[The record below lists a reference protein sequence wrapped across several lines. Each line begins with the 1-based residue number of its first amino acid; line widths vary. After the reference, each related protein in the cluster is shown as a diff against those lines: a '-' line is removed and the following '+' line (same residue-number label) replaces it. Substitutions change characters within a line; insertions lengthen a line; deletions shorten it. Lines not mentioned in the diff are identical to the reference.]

1 MAVKKSELYSTLWE
15 GCNKL
20 RGSMDASQY
29 KNYVLIM
36 LFLKYISDKAKAKDI
51 DSLVEVPAGCT
62 FDDIIK
68 LKHKDNIGE
77 EMNKILKKIAHEN
90 SLEGI
95 IDTADQDFCNEDKLG
110 QGKDL
115 VKRVTSL
122 IEVFQNSKLDFGQN
136 RSSDDDLI
144 GDAYEFLMRQFATE
158 SGKSKGQ
165 FYTPAEASRVLS
177 ILIGIADDDRPN
189 VSIYDPTC
197 GSGSLLLKAKAAAKT
212 NVTINGQEMDNSNR
226 GMALMNMI
234 IHGVD
239 TADIRQGDTLGNP
252 QHKKDGVLQQH
263 DYAVA
268 NPPFSQ
274 KDWMLN
280 ASEKDIYKRWSPD
293 TTGVPPE
300 KNGDYAFLLHLI
312 ASLKFNGKG
321 AIILPHGVL
330 FRGNAEEN
338 IRKYIVNQHWIK
350 GIVGLPANLFYGTGI
365 PACVIVIDKGSA
377 DSSKGIFF
385 INAKDGFMKDGA
397 KNRLREQDIKL
408 IEDTWKQFLKNPE
421 DAEVENYAHFA
432 TYKEIEKNGYNLNI
446 TRYVPSEDTEVL
458 QDIEAHLKGGL
469 PATDIEK
476 MHEYWKACPTL
487 KETLFAEDKNHKG
500 YFYLKCNKSELRQ
513 TIENETSFI
522 VQKKAFENTVKEWS
536 DYVRPELL
544 KLTTGIK
551 PKELITVFA
560 EDLLQRALKD
570 KSLVDAYNSYNYLMN
585 YWADIMQ
592 DDFYLISNDGW
603 KANLVV
609 PAKKTYSYKDLTCDL
624 LPVDLCISKFFTKQK
639 DEIEFF
645 EDEISSSKASNEEIL
660 ETWPDFD
667 EYLKKNSKVKLEK
680 YIEELKKQNADPEF
694 IKAVEQYESNIK
706 NIKDNNTQLKEKTI
720 KLTADI
726 IEKYKAF
733 TEEEIKN
740 VVVNDKWLCDI
751 NSTLNNEMQNIT
763 QKITS
768 DVTEL
773 VERYENK
780 LSDIEKNVAQFEEK
794 VSAHLKEMGFEA

>member
-36 LFLKYISDKAKAKDI
+36 LFLKYISDKSKSKDI

-62 FDDIIK
+62 FEDIIK

-77 EMNKILKKIAHEN
+77 EMNKILKKIATAN

-95 IDTADQDFCNEDKLG
+95 IDTPDQDFCNEDKLG
-110 QGKDL
+110 QGKEL
-115 VKRVTSL
+115 VKKVTSL
-122 IEVFQNSKLDFGQN
+122 VEVFQNSNLDFGNN
-136 RSSDDDLI
+136 RTSDDDLI

-197 GSGSLLLKAKAAAKT
+197 GSGSLLLKAKAAAKS
-212 NVTINGQEMDNSNR
+212 NVSVNGQEMDNSNR
-226 GMALMNMI
+226 GMALMNMY

-239 TADIRQGDTLGNP
+239 TADIRQGDTLGFP
-252 QHKKDGVLQQH
+252 KHTKDGVLQQF
-263 DYAVA
+263 DYGVA

-280 ASEKDIYKRWSPD
+280 AKEKDIYKRWSPD
-293 TTGVPPE
+293 TGVPPE

-312 ASLKFNGKG
+312 GSLKFNGKG

-330 FRGNAEEN
+330 FRGNAEET
-338 IRKYIVNQHWIK
+338 IRKYIVDQHWIK
-350 GIVGLPANLFYGTGI
+350 GVVGLPANLFYGTGI
-365 PACVIVIDKGSA
+365 PACVIVIDKGAA
-377 DSSKGIFF
+377 DASKGIFF
-385 INAKDGFMKDGA
+385 INAKNGFMKDGA

-408 IEDTWKQFLKNPE
+408 IADTWKKFLDNYE

-432 TYKEIEKNGYNLNI
+432 TYDEIKKNGYNLNI
-446 TRYVPSEDTEVL
+446 TRYVPSEDTEIQ

-469 PATDIEK
+469 PAADIQK
-476 MHEYWKACPTL
+476 MHTYWNACSSL
-487 KETLFAEDKNHKG
+487 KDTLFTEDKTHTG
-500 YFYLKCNKSELRQ
+500 YYNLNCKKEDLRS
-513 TIENETSFI
+513 TIENEKSF
-522 VQKKAFENTVKEWS
+522 VDQKSTFENTVKDWA

-551 PKELITVFA
+551 PKELIAIYA
-560 EDLLQRALKD
+560 EELLQKALKD
-570 KSLVDAYNSYNYLMN
+570 KSLVDAYNSYNHLMN
-585 YWADIMQ
+585 YWTDTMQ

-609 PAKKTYSYKDLTCDL
+609 PPKKSYSYKDLVCDL
-624 LPVDLCISKFFTKQK
+624 LPVELCISKFFAKQK
-639 DEIEFF
+639 EEIVFC
-645 EDEISSSKASNEEIL
+645 EDEIASSKAGNEEIL
-660 ETWPDFD
+660 ELQSDFD
-667 EYLKKNSKVKLEK
+667 EYLKKNPKVKLEK
-680 YIEELKKQNADPEF
+680 YVEELKSKKADSEY
-694 IKAVEQYESNIK
+694 IEAVEKYIANQKHIK
-706 NIKDNNTQLKEKTI
+706 EMNAQLKEKTVA
-720 KLTADI
+720 LTASV
-726 IEKYKAF
+726 IEKYKSF
-733 TEEEIKN
+733 TEEQIKEI
-740 VVVNDKWLCDI
+740 VVNEKWLCDI
-751 NSTLNNEMQNIT
+751 NTILVNEMQNIT
-763 QKITS
+763 QQIAT

-773 VERYENK
+773 VERYEHK
-780 LSDIEKNVAQFEEK
+780 LSDIDENVSNLEDRVA
-794 VSAHLKEMGFEA
+794 SHLKEMGFNF

>member
-36 LFLKYISDKAKAKDI
+36 LFLKYISDKSKTKDI
-51 DSLVEVPAGCT
+51 DSLVEVPKGCS
-62 FDDIIK
+62 FEDIVA

-77 EMNKILKKIAHEN
+77 EMNKILKKLAAAN

-95 IDTADQDFCNEDKLG
+95 IDTPDQDFCNEDKLG
-110 QGKDL
+110 QGKEL
-115 VKRVTSL
+115 VKKVTSL
-122 IEVFQNSKLDFGQN
+122 IEVFQNSKLDFGNN

-226 GMALMNMI
+226 GMAMMNMI

-239 TADIRQGDTLGNP
+239 TADIRQGDTLGFP
-252 QHKKDGVLQQH
+252 KHTKDSVLQQF
-263 DYAVA
+263 DYCVA

-293 TTGVPPE
+293 TGVPPE

-330 FRGNAEEN
+330 FRGNAEET
-338 IRKYIVNQHWIK
+338 IRKYIVDQHWIK

-365 PACVIVIDKGSA
+365 PACVIVIDKANA

-408 IEDTWKQFLKNPE
+408 IADTWKQFLQDPE
-421 DAEVENYAHFA
+421 KADVENYAHFA

-446 TRYVPSEDTEVL
+446 TRYVPSEDTKVL

-469 PATDIEK
+469 PANDIAK
-476 MHEYWKACPTL
+476 MHTYWNACPTL

-500 YFYLKCNKSELRQ
+500 YFNLICKKNELRQ
-513 TIENETSFI
+513 TIENETSF
-522 VQKKAFENTVKEWS
+522 VAQKKAFENTVKEWS
-536 DYVRPELL
+536 DYVRPELI

-551 PKELITVFA
+551 PKELIIAFA
-560 EDLLQRALKD
+560 EDLLQKALKD

-585 YWADIMQ
+585 YWAEIMQ

-609 PAKKTYSYKDLTCDL
+609 PAKKTYSYKDLICDL
-624 LPVDLCISKFFTKQK
+624 LPVDLCISKFFAKQK
-639 DEIEFF
+639 EEIVFC
-645 EDEISSSKASNEEIL
+645 EDEIASRKASNEEIL
-660 ETWPDFD
+660 ETWTDFD

-680 YIEELKKQNADPEF
+680 YIEELKNQNAESEL
-694 IKAVEQYESNIK
+694 IKTVEQYDLNIK
-706 NIKDNNTQLKEKTI
+706 HSKEMSAQLKEKTV
-720 KLTADI
+720 KLTADV
-726 IEKYKAF
+726 IEKYKSF
-733 TEEEIKN
+733 TEQEIKD

-751 NSTLNNEMQNIT
+751 NTTLNNEMQNIT
-763 QKITS
+763 QQITS

-780 LSDIEKNVAQFEEK
+780 LSDIEKNVNQLEAK
-794 VSAHLKEMGFEA
+794 VSAHLKAMGFEA

>member
-330 FRGNAEEN
+330 FRGNAEET
-338 IRKYIVNQHWIK
+338 IRRYIVQQHWIK

-365 PACVIVIDKGSA
+365 HACVIVIDKGSA

-408 IEDTWKQFLKNPE
+408 IEDTWKKFLKNPE
-421 DAEVENYAHFA
+421 NAEVENYAHFA

-446 TRYVPSEDTEVL
+446 TRYVSSEDTEVL

-469 PATDIEK
+469 PANDIAK

-500 YFYLKCNKSELRQ
+500 YFNLKCNKNELRQ
-513 TIENETSFI
+513 IIENESSFI
-522 VQKKAFENTVKEWS
+522 TQKKAFENTVKEWS
-536 DYVRPELL
+536 DYVSPELL
-544 KLTTGIK
+544 KLKTGIK

-560 EDLLQRALKD
+560 EELLQRALKD

-585 YWADIMQ
+585 YWAEIMQ

-603 KANLVV
+603 KANLVI
-609 PAKKTYSYKDLTCDL
+609 PAKKTYSYKDLICDL
-624 LPVDLCISKFFTKQK
+624 LPVDLCISKFFAKQK
-639 DEIEFF
+639 EDIEFF
-645 EDEISSSKASNEEIL
+645 EDEIASSKASNEEIL

-680 YIEELKKQNADPEF
+680 YIEELKKQNAENEF
-694 IKAVEQYESNIK
+694 IKAVEQYDSNIK
-706 NIKDNNTQLKEKTI
+706 HSKEMNAQLKEKNV
-720 KLTADI
+720 KLTADV

-740 VVVNDKWLCDI
+740 VVVNDKWLYDI
-751 NSTLNNEMQNIT
+751 NNALNNEMQNIT
-763 QKITS
+763 QKIAS

-780 LSDIEKNVAQFEEK
+780 LSDIEKNVAQLEEK
-794 VSAHLKEMGFEA
+794 VSAHLKAMGFEA

>member
-36 LFLKYISDKAKAKDI
+36 LFLKYISDKAKSKDI
-51 DSLVEVPAGCT
+51 DSLVEVPTGCT

-122 IEVFQNSKLDFGQN
+122 IEVFQNSKLDFGNN

-177 ILIGIADDDRPN
+177 ILIGISDDDRPN

-280 ASEKDIYKRWSPD
+280 ASAKDIYKRWSPD

-330 FRGNAEEN
+330 FRGNAEET

-408 IEDTWKQFLKNPE
+408 IADTWKRFLNNPE

-432 TYKEIEKNGYNLNI
+432 PYSEIKKNEYNLNI
-446 TRYVPSEDTEVL
+446 TRYVPSEDTEIL

-469 PATDIEK
+469 PANDIKK
-476 MHEYWKACPTL
+476 MHNYWNACPTL
-487 KETLFAEDKNHKG
+487 KTTLFSKDKNHSG
-500 YFYLKCNKSELRQ
+500 YFNLNCKKEDLRQ
-513 TIENETSFI
+513 TIENEKSF
-522 VQKKAFENTVKEWS
+522 VSQKQTFEKTVNDWC
-536 DYVRPELL
+536 DWCRPQLL
-544 KLTTGIK
+544 KLNTGIK
-551 PKELITVFA
+551 PKELIEVYS
-560 EDLLQRALKD
+560 EELLQNALKD
-570 KSLVDAYNSYNYLMN
+570 KSLVDAYNSYDSLMN
-585 YWADIMQ
+585 YWADVMQ

-603 KANLVV
+603 KANLVL
-609 PAKKTYSYKDLTCDL
+609 PAKKYIIYKDLVCDL
-624 LPVDLCISKFFTKQK
+624 LPVDLCIKKFFSKEK
-639 DEIEFF
+639 EEIDFC
-645 EDEISSSKASNEEIL
+645 EDEISSSKSGNEEIL
-660 ETWPDFD
+660 ESWPDFE
-667 EYLKKNSKVKLEK
+667 EYLNKNAKVKLEK
-680 YIEELKKQNADPEF
+680 YVEELKTQKAEAEY
-694 IKAVEQYESNIK
+694 IAAVEKYISNQKHIK
-706 NIKDNNTQLKEKTI
+706 EMNAQLKEKTVS
-720 KLTADI
+720 LTAVI
-726 IEKYKAF
+726 IEKYK
-733 TEEEIKN
+733 TLSENEIKQI
-740 VVVNDKWLCDI
+740 VVNDKWLTDI
-751 NSTLNNEMQNIT
+751 SEILMNEMQNIT
-763 QKITS
+763 QKIAT

-773 VERYENK
+773 VERYEHK
-780 LSDIEKNVAQFEEK
+780 LSDIEAEVSKLEKEVA
-794 VSAHLKEMGFEA
+794 AHLAQMGFKL